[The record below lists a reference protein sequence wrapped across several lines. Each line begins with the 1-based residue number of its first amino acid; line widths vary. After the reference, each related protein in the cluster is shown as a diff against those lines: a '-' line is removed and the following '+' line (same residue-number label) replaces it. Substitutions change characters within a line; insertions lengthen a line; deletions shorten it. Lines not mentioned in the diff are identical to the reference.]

1 MDFELLHNAA
11 MTKYNMSKND
21 PFRFFM
27 RSVVAGLY
35 LGLATILS
43 YTLAVL
49 LSEHHVVAAKIAFA
63 GAFGIGLVII
73 VLLGSELFTGN
84 CFTTM
89 FPVYNKELRF
99 IDIIPMWIICYIGNF
114 VGISIICFLFIKSGV
129 NHDAMNQYLMN
140 VVNNKLNYDC
150 VELFIKGI
158 LCNFIVCAAAFVGMK
173 LKDETAKTLIMMII
187 VMTFVLPG
195 FEHSIANM
203 GTFSMT
209 FVAVGTNIS
218 WQGLTLHMILSTL
231 GNIVGGSILL
241 GLPIYLMIRPKK
253 SSEN

>member
-1 MDFELLHNAA
+1 MKCL
-11 MTKYNMSKND
+11 KKI
-21 PFRFFM
+21 RFVFFI
-27 RSVVAGLY
+27 RSIVAGLY

-49 LSEHHVVAAKIAFA
+49 LVEHHVIAAKIAFA

-89 FPVYNKELRF
+89 FPVYHKRLKF
-99 IDIIPMWIICYIGNF
+99 LDILPMWGICYVGNF
-114 VGISIICFLFIKSGV
+114 VGIALICF
-129 NHDAMNQYLMN
+129 
-140 VVNNKLNYDC
+140 
-150 VELFIKGI
+150 LFIKGI

-173 LKDETAKTLIMMII
+173 LKEEMAKTFIMMII

-209 FVAVGTNIS
+209 FTALGTSIS
-218 WQGLTLHMILSTL
+218 WSGVGLHMLLSTL
-231 GNIVGGSILL
+231 GNIIGGSILL

-253 SSEN
+253 TSE

>member
-1 MDFELLHNAA
+1 MDYELLEKAA
-11 MTKYNMSKND
+11 MTKYEMSKKD

-27 RSVVAGLY
+27 RSIVAGLY

-49 LSEHHVVAAKIAFA
+49 LIGHHVIASKIAFA

-89 FPVYNKELRF
+89 FPVYHKKLRF
-99 IDIIPMWIICYIGNF
+99 FDILPMWGICYVGNF
-114 VGISIICFLFIKSGV
+114 VGIVLICFLFIKSGV
-129 NHDAMNQYLMN
+129 NHEAMNQYLAS
-140 VVNNKLNYDC
+140 VVSNKLNFDYL
-150 VELFIKGI
+150 ELFIKGI

-173 LKDETAKTLIMMII
+173 LKEETAKTFIMMII

-195 FEHSIANM
+195 FEHCIANGDIFTM
-203 GTFSMT
+203 GITQLGSTIDWSM
-209 FVAVGTNIS
+209 
-218 WQGLTLHMILSTL
+218 LPLHMLISTL
-231 GNIVGGSILL
+231 GNIIGGSVLL
-241 GLPIYLMIRPKK
+241 AVPIYIMFRTPQTK
-253 SSEN
+253 

>member
-1 MDFELLHNAA
+1 M
-11 MTKYNMSKND
+11 
-21 PFRFFM
+21 
-27 RSVVAGLY
+27 AGLY

-49 LSEHHVVAAKIAFA
+49 LVEHHIIAAKIAFA

-89 FPVYNKELRF
+89 FPVYHKKLRF
-99 IDIIPMWIICYIGNF
+99 F
-114 VGISIICFLFIKSGV
+114 SFCFLFIKSGV
-129 NHDAMNQYLMN
+129 NHEAMNQYLAN
-140 VVNNKLNYDC
+140 VVSNKLNFDYL
-150 VELFIKGI
+150 ELFIKGI

-173 LKDETAKTLIMMII
+173 LKEETAKTFIMMII

-209 FVAVGTNIS
+209 FTALGTGIS
-218 WQGLTLHMILSTL
+218 WSGVWLHMLLSTL
-231 GNIVGGSILL
+231 GNIIGGSILL

-253 SSEN
+253 LANKLDFFNSMVINEFNILRHFFNFLTT

>member
-1 MDFELLHNAA
+1 MDYELLEKAA
-11 MTKYNMSKND
+11 MTKYEMSKKD

-27 RSVVAGLY
+27 RSIVAGLY

-49 LSEHHVVAAKIAFA
+49 LIGHHVIASKIAFA

-89 FPVYNKELRF
+89 FPVYHKKLRF
-99 IDIIPMWIICYIGNF
+99 FDILPMWVICYVGNF
-114 VGISIICFLFIKSGV
+114 VGIVLICFLFIKSGV
-129 NHDAMNQYLMN
+129 NHEAMNQYLAS
-140 VVNNKLNYDC
+140 VVSNKLNFDYL
-150 VELFIKGI
+150 ELFIKEI

-173 LKDETAKTLIMMII
+173 LKEETAKTFIMMII

-209 FVAVGTNIS
+209 FTALGTGIS
-218 WQGLTLHMILSTL
+218 WSGVWLHMLLSTL
-231 GNIVGGSILL
+231 GNIIGGSILL

-253 SSEN
+253 I

>member
-1 MDFELLHNAA
+1 MDYELLEKAA
-11 MTKYNMSKND
+11 MTKYEMSKKD

-27 RSVVAGLY
+27 RSIVAGLY

-49 LSEHHVVAAKIAFA
+49 LIGHHVIASKIAFA

-89 FPVYNKELRF
+89 FF
-99 IDIIPMWIICYIGNF
+99 DILPMWGICYVGNF
-114 VGISIICFLFIKSGV
+114 VGIVLICFLFIKSGV
-129 NHDAMNQYLMN
+129 NHEAMNQYLAS
-140 VVNNKLNYDC
+140 VVSNKLNFDYL
-150 VELFIKGI
+150 ELFIKGI

-173 LKDETAKTLIMMII
+173 LKEETAKTFIMMII

-209 FVAVGTNIS
+209 FTALGTGIS
-218 WQGLTLHMILSTL
+218 WSGVWLHMLLSTL
-231 GNIVGGSILL
+231 GNIIGGSILL

-253 SSEN
+253 I

>member
-1 MDFELLHNAA
+1 MDFELLEKAG
-11 MTKYNMSKND
+11 MTKYEMAKND

-49 LSEHHVVAAKIAFA
+49 LIDHHVIASKIAFA

-89 FPVYNKELRF
+89 FPVYHKKLRF
-99 IDIIPMWIICYIGNF
+99 VDLIPMWVICYVGNF
-114 VGISIICFLFIKSGV
+114 VGIALICFLFIKSGV
-129 NHDAMNQYLMN
+129 NHEAMNHYLAS
-140 VVNNKLNYDC
+140 VVSNKLNYDC
-150 VELFIKGI
+150 LELFIKGV

-173 LKDETAKTLIMMII
+173 LKEETAKTFIMMII

-209 FVAVGTNIS
+209 FTALGTSIS
-218 WQGLTLHMILSTL
+218 WSGVWLHMLLSTL
-231 GNIVGGSILL
+231 GNIVGGSVLL

-253 SSEN
+253 SS